1 MLLHVMGRKS
11 RQYVGHGQKRTALWL
26 QSHRKCH
33 SNTPPENTRAI
44 PSTEKDMTHFG
55 FKTIPKEQ
63 KEGMVGKVFRTVAD
77 SYDVMNDSMS
87 FGVHRI
93 WKDQLMDMLGPVP
106 GTHLLDVAGG
116 TGDIAFRF
124 IEAIQKSPLYFPAPS
139 QLVDEPKGAYS
150 AQSKVTILDINPAML
165 EVGKKRLLEKGFTTD
180 PIIEWIEGNAENL
193 SIKDNTADV
202 YTIAFGIRNCTNIEK
217 VIREAFRVLKPGGRF
232 LCLEFSHVHNP
243 ILGSLYDLYSFNV
256 IPVLGHLIAGDW
268 ESYQYLIE
276 SIRQFPNQETFKR
289 LIEAEDFKQ
298 VTYTN
303 LIGGIAA
310 IHSGFKL

>member
-1 MLLHVMGRKS
+1 
-11 RQYVGHGQKRTALWL
+11 
-26 QSHRKCH
+26 
-33 SNTPPENTRAI
+33 
-44 PSTEKDMTHFG
+44 MTHFG